1 MKIITNI
8 KRFFKSLQDKNTE
21 RNKKIQKQEII
32 ERFNVCE
39 KNEELYIVN
48 GSNAIY
54 KISND
59 MSTKDIIEKLIQMR
73 KDALSYKNIK
83 IQYRISDLYKKSLSS
98 TE

>member
-1 MKIITNI
+1 MEIITNI
-8 KRFFKSLQDKNTE
+8 KRFFKSLQDKSTE

-83 IQYRISDLYKKSLSS
+83 I
-98 TE
+98 

>member
-83 IQYRISDLYKKSLSS
+83 I
-98 TE
+98 

>member
-1 MKIITNI
+1 MKVITNI

-83 IQYRISDLYKKSLSS
+83 I
-98 TE
+98 

>member
-1 MKIITNI
+1 MKVITNI
-8 KRFFKSLQDKNTE
+8 KRFFKSLQEKSTE

-32 ERFNVCE
+32 ERFSVCE

-83 IQYRISDLYKKSLSS
+83 I
-98 TE
+98 

>member
-1 MKIITNI
+1 MKVITNI

-83 IQYRISDLYKKSLSS
+83 IQYK
-98 TE
+98 

>member
-1 MKIITNI
+1 MKVITSI

-83 IQYRISDLYKKSLSS
+83 I
-98 TE
+98 

>member
-1 MKIITNI
+1 M
-8 KRFFKSLQDKNTE
+8 
-21 RNKKIQKQEII
+21 
-32 ERFNVCE
+32 CE

-83 IQYRISDLYKKSLSS
+83 I
-98 TE
+98 

>member
-8 KRFFKSLQDKNTE
+8 KRFFKSLQDKSTE

-59 MSTKDIIEKLIQMR
+59 MSTKNIIEKLIQMR

-83 IQYRISDLYKKSLSS
+83 I
-98 TE
+98 

>member
-1 MKIITNI
+1 MKVITNI
-8 KRFFKSLQDKNTE
+8 KRFFKSLQEKSTE

-83 IQYRISDLYKKSLSS
+83 I
-98 TE
+98 

>member
-59 MSTKDIIEKLIQMR
+59 VSTKDIIEKLIQMR

-83 IQYRISDLYKKSLSS
+83 I
-98 TE
+98 

>member
-1 MKIITNI
+1 MKIITSI

-83 IQYRISDLYKKSLSS
+83 I
-98 TE
+98 

>member
-1 MKIITNI
+1 MKIITSI
-8 KRFFKSLQDKNTE
+8 KRFFKSLQDKSTE

-83 IQYRISDLYKKSLSS
+83 I
-98 TE
+98 

>member
-8 KRFFKSLQDKNTE
+8 KRFFKSLQDKSTE

-39 KNEELYIVN
+39 KNEELYIIN
-48 GSNAIY
+48 GSNAVY

-73 KDALSYKNIK
+73 KDVLSYKNIK
-83 IQYRISDLYKKSLSS
+83 I
-98 TE
+98 

>member
-1 MKIITNI
+1 MKVITSI
-8 KRFFKSLQDKNTE
+8 KRFFKSLQDKSTE

-59 MSTKDIIEKLIQMR
+59 MSTKDIIEKLVQMR

-83 IQYRISDLYKKSLSS
+83 I
-98 TE
+98 

>member
-8 KRFFKSLQDKNTE
+8 KRFFKSLKDKNTE

-83 IQYRISDLYKKSLSS
+83 I
-98 TE
+98 

>member
-59 MSTKDIIEKLIQMR
+59 MSTKDIIEKLVQMR

-83 IQYRISDLYKKSLSS
+83 I
-98 TE
+98 

>member
-1 MKIITNI
+1 MKVITSI

-21 RNKKIQKQEII
+21 RNTKIQNQEII

-83 IQYRISDLYKKSLSS
+83 I
-98 TE
+98 

>member
-1 MKIITNI
+1 MKVITNI

-59 MSTKDIIEKLIQMR
+59 MSTKDIIKKLIQMR

-83 IQYRISDLYKKSLSS
+83 I
-98 TE
+98 

>member
-54 KISND
+54 KVSND

-83 IQYRISDLYKKSLSS
+83 I
-98 TE
+98 

>member
-83 IQYRISDLYKKSLSS
+83 I
-98 TE
+98 EN

>member
-8 KRFFKSLQDKNTE
+8 KRFFKSLQDKSTE

-83 IQYRISDLYKKSLSS
+83 I
-98 TE
+98 

>member
-1 MKIITNI
+1 MKVITSI
-8 KRFFKSLQDKNTE
+8 KRFFKYLQDKSTE

-83 IQYRISDLYKKSLSS
+83 I
-98 TE
+98 

>member
-21 RNKKIQKQEII
+21 RNKKIKKQEII

-54 KISND
+54 KISNN

-83 IQYRISDLYKKSLSS
+83 I
-98 TE
+98 

>member
-1 MKIITNI
+1 MKVITKI
-8 KRFFKSLQDKNTE
+8 KRLFKSLQDKNTE

-83 IQYRISDLYKKSLSS
+83 I
-98 TE
+98 

>member
-1 MKIITNI
+1 MKVITNI

-48 GSNAIY
+48 GSTAIY

-83 IQYRISDLYKKSLSS
+83 I
-98 TE
+98 

>member
-59 MSTKDIIEKLIQMR
+59 ISTKDIIEKLIQMR

-83 IQYRISDLYKKSLSS
+83 I
-98 TE
+98 